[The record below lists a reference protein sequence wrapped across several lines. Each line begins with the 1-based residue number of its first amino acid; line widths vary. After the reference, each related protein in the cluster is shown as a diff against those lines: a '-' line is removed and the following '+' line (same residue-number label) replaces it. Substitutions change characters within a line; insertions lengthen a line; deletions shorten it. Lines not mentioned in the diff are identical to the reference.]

1 MTSDASRV
9 DEGKGKIGKG
19 QLGSHLLGVPLAMQ
33 VGCLE
38 RGQPNE
44 TKRNPPLWL
53 KLPAEETTRGRC
65 ASPGNCTL
73 APAVKA
79 A

>member
-53 KLPAEETTRGRC
+53 KLSAGRNDSRPVRKSWKLHSC
-65 ASPGNCTL
+65 SRC
-73 APAVKA
+73 
-79 A
+79 